1 MIARKT
7 REYGLVPL
15 LNLVEGYGTVLLPL
29 DVAVFVSGNEG
40 RTVSL
45 LFHPSRATM
54 SLNSVFLLFC
64 SDVCLAM
71 GCWSGF
77 EDFQLG
83 AYPL

>member
-1 MIARKT
+1 
-7 REYGLVPL
+7 
-15 LNLVEGYGTVLLPL
+15 VEGYGTVLLPL
-29 DVAVFVSGNEG
+29 EAVGFVSGNEG

-45 LFHPSRATM
+45 LLYPSRATM
-54 SLNSVFLLFC
+54 SLNPVFLLFC